1 MPAISPLIASDL
13 AAAAYNI
20 KGSLPKNYHLELAPE
35 TEKHFKFNLSE
46 HIYTG
51 TSGGFFCRQAT
62 GFVLIGQGY
71 SREHKNDHVIAIR
84 GTDSLADA
92 LTDITCH
99 SCNSDN
105 GASVHTGF
113 QSTFA
118 SFRSG
123 LMAYFNQAGLFNGNT
138 IVHCVGHSLGGALAS
153 LTADWIKTEFKR
165 NVYLY
170 TFGAPRVG
178 KKDYAISNSARVKK
192 MFRCVHGADPV
203 PKMPVWPFYHAPIN
217 GHEYILSRAQGID
230 PKAHFMDGTPG
241 YINTANV
248 NDWES
253 LHCQAACSV
262 SQRVVLN
269 YQNRTETTYSSF
281 WADKIAAALM
291 TLMID
296 GGAASIIA
304 SLQATGATIGTV
316 YDIMARALV
325 DISKII
331 GMEKQLKGVL
341 GYMLVFAGKSAYIPI
356 EFTYKF
362 IRWVF
367 TVTIGRLQ
375 KAAKLALKQ
384 SN

>member
-1 MPAISPLIASDL
+1 
-13 AAAAYNI
+13 
-20 KGSLPKNYHLELAPE
+20 
-35 TEKHFKFNLSE
+35 
-46 HIYTG
+46 
-51 TSGGFFCRQAT
+51 
-62 GFVLIGQGY
+62 
-71 SREHKNDHVIAIR
+71 
-84 GTDSLADA
+84 
-92 LTDITCH
+92 
-99 SCNSDN
+99 
-105 GASVHTGF
+105 
-113 QSTFA
+113 
-118 SFRSG
+118 
-123 LMAYFNQAGLFNGNT
+123 
-138 IVHCVGHSLGGALAS
+138 
-153 LTADWIKTEFKR
+153 
-165 NVYLY
+165 
-170 TFGAPRVG
+170 
-178 KKDYAISNSARVKK
+178 

-230 PKAHFMDGTPG
+230 HKAHLMGDSPG

-253 LHCQAACSV
+253 LHCQAACSA
-262 SQRVVLN
+262 SQRVVPN
-269 YQNRTETTYSSF
+269 YQNRTESTYSSF

-291 TLMID
+291 TVMID
-296 GGAASIIA
+296 GGATTIIA

-325 DISKII
+325 DISKIV

-367 TVTIGRLQ
+367 TVTIARLQ

-384 SN
+384 NN